1 MNLYDPLT
9 WNDSLLTG
17 VDEIDRQH
25 RSLIDIINE
34 ANAKLA
40 DNPSK
45 QLVAD
50 TIFDLLAYAAYHFE
64 TEERLMSKHG
74 YASECPVEAETHRS
88 EHRAFAAKV
97 KEVRA
102 ELQRGVWITR
112 EDLLTFLNQWVVNHV
127 LTIDKHLGQFIS
139 SKQNG

>member
-40 DNPSK
+40 DNPGK
-45 QLVAD
+45 QLVGD
-50 TIFDLLAYAAYHFE
+50 TLFDLLAYAAYHFE
-64 TEERLMSKHG
+64 TEERLMSQHG
-74 YASECPVEAETHRS
+74 YASKCPAEAETHRL
-88 EHRAFAAKV
+88 EHRGFVAKV

-102 ELQRGVWITR
+102 EMQRCVWITR
-112 EDLLTFLNQWVVNHV
+112 EDLQIF
-127 LTIDKHLGQFIS
+127 
-139 SKQNG
+139 